1 MANKVTMKSRG
12 GKLFVTHNGN
22 ELTFRTFRIALL
34 FAKLARK
41 GAFK

>member
-1 MANKVTMKSRG
+1 MANKVTMKSKG
-12 GKLFVTHNGN
+12 GKIILTHNGN
-22 ELTFRTFRIALL
+22 ERPFNTFRIALL

>member
-1 MANKVTMKSRG
+1 MENKVTMKSKG

-22 ELTFRTFRIALL
+22 ELPFNSFRLALL

-41 GAFK
+41 GAFE

>member
-1 MANKVTMKSRG
+1 MANKVTMKSKG
-12 GKLFVTHNGN
+12 GNIILTHNGN
-22 ELTFRTFRIALL
+22 ELPFRTFRNALL

>member
-1 MANKVTMKSRG
+1 MENKVTMKSKG

-22 ELTFRTFRIALL
+22 ELTFNTFCVALI
-34 FAKLARK
+34 FAKLARR